1 MAAYKGGKLSDG
13 TPLNV
18 AVYKAYRNA
27 GLSHS
32 QAMAV
37 TSEVG
42 RENSFN
48 ANILFGNHTDPAAN
62 SGGRPIRNLGMLS
75 WNQGRDTQLE
85 RYLNQKGVMRGGR
98 MAQTQANLNAQAQF
112 SVSEMKS
119 PRYAGKLKNFWSNPN
134 AHPDAYAKEL
144 GKHYIAWAYGQDTI
158 KAQGGGRKAFN
169 WKANDN
175 RRRGY
180 LNTLGGMLGDKNSYS
195 QGQPQQQAPDP
206 RLSMSAP
213 QLLANIR
220 KGKDKRS
227 DLQILYEL
235 SNNNG
240 KAGREIKQLM
250 ASGESLNDI
259 ASQLGLKVPS
269 SQSQVP
275 ESESQLPDLGGSYE
289 EYMGQLEA
297 SNDPE
302 QKLPELGNSY
312 EEYMEGLQ
320 AREEPQQEQLLPNL
334 GNSYEE
340 YMANLTSGDAEPT
353 QAGDTWQTQTNAQE
367 NTLQPRN
374 EKALQPLKSSWDLQ
388 S

>member
-62 SGGRPIRNLGMLS
+62 SGGIPIRNLGMLS

-85 RYLNQKGVMRGGR
+85 RHLNQKGVMRGGR

-119 PRYAGKLKNFWSNPN
+119 PRYASKLKNFWSNPN
-134 AHPDAYAKEL
+134 ANPDAYAKEL

-180 LNTLGGMLGDKNSYS
+180 LNTLGGMLGDKNNYS

-213 QLLANIR
+213 DLLATLR
-220 KGKDKRS
+220 KGKEKRS

-240 KAGREIKQLM
+240 LAGREIKQLM
-250 ASGESLNDI
+250 AQGESIDNI
-259 ASQLGLKVPS
+259 ASQLGLKVPV
-269 SQSQVP
+269 SQPQAVQKQ
-275 ESESQLPDLGGSYE
+275 SE
-289 EYMGQLEA
+289 
-297 SNDPE
+297 
-302 QKLPELGNSY
+302 LPEFPSFEQFTKDNAEPEPFPTFEEFTANNS
-312 EEYMEGLQ
+312 EAPIE
-320 AREEPQQEQLLPNL
+320 QQEPPPFP
-334 GNSYEE
+334 SFEE
-340 YMANLTSGDAEPT
+340 FIANEQPTEQPT
-353 QAGDTWQTQTNAQE
+353 QAGDTWQTQKISSDS
-367 NTLQPRN
+367 TLN
-374 EKALQPLKSSWDLQ
+374 EKNAKALPMEKSSWESL